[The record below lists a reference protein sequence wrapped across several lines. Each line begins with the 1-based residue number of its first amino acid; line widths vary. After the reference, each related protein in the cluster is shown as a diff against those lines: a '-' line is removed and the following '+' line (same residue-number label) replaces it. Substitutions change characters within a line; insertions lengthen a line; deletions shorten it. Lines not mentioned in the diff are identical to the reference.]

1 MHILGIMEK
10 SLTGPREEMSAYAPR
25 ILTLRI
31 PADKIREV
39 IGKGGVTI
47 RALTEET
54 GTVID
59 ITDDGLVKVAAAD
72 LALVKKLYVV
82 SKD

>member
-1 MHILGIMEK
+1 MNQTM
-10 SLTGPREEMSAYAPR
+10 TNPRQEMSAYAPR
-25 ILTLRI
+25 ILTMRI
-31 PADKIREV
+31 PTDKIRDV

-59 ITDDGLVKVAAAD
+59 ISDDG
-72 LALVKKLYVV
+72 
-82 SKD
+82 